1 MLSFALIPAALLALA
16 PSAQA
21 ADVDLTQ
28 LSQRAGV
35 SVVDPSANL
44 GDYQTVVQELGV
56 AVANK
61 PLNPA
66 ETLGINGFE
75 VGVAT
80 SLAFNSNK
88 GENGSPSAWDRVA
101 EDGDAQNG
109 LWIPWIMVRKGL
121 PLSTDVGV
129 NLGWVG
135 MTRQTVF
142 GGYGRIA
149 PLEGYRQAPDVA
161 FQVGYAGYV
170 GNDQLELGAMD
181 WSGTLSYTLPFGT
194 LLGINSASFAPFAGA
209 GQVLIHAQPKL
220 DSDLSQTLGV
230 VPVSG
235 FKNTE
240 AYDATDPQWRKARI
254 HGGIRIV
261 SRTFHMKLGATWT
274 PQVMPEIHAGM
285 GFTF

>member
-1 MLSFALIPAALLALA
+1 MLFALVATTLAAE
-16 PSAQA
+16 
-21 ADVDLTQ
+21 DVDLTL
-28 LSQRAGV
+28 LSHVGDTA
-35 SVVDPSANL
+35 VVDPAENL
-44 GDYQTVVQELGV
+44 PTYTTVVQELGV

-66 ETLGINGFE
+66 ETLGVNGFE
-75 VGVAT
+75 IGVAST
-80 SLAFNSNK
+80 LGFNSNK
-88 GENGSPSAWDRVA
+88 GVDGAPSAWDRVDQ
-101 EDGDAQNG
+101 DGDAQNG
-109 LWIPWIMVRKGL
+109 LWIPSIMVRKGL
-121 PLSTDVGV
+121 PLSAEVGA

-135 MTRQTVF
+135 FSRQTVF

-161 FQVGYAGYV
+161 FQIGYAGYV

-181 WSGTLSYTLPFGT
+181 WSGTISYTLPFGT

-209 GQVLIHAQPKL
+209 GQVILHAQPKL
-220 DSDLSQTLGV
+220 DADVQQTLGIA
-230 VPVSG
+230 PVSG
-235 FKNTE
+235 FKNTD
-240 AYDATDPQWRKARI
+240 AYDVTDPAWRKARV

-261 SRTFHMKLGATWT
+261 SRTFHFKLGATWV